1 MSAMRGNVMK
11 IVTIT
16 DTHIRLTT
24 PAART
29 DVNWLNT
36 ILAKLRWVYSEA
48 ETAGAVAV
56 CISGDLGD
64 EASWSPKAIVKTQ
77 ELFREF
83 QQRGIQ
89 TICTIGQHDVYGH
102 KIDEW
107 KYTGLGILESS
118 GVITVLHDGQHVTLS
133 KDGVDCVVYGFG
145 FNEEKTLALLDGN
158 YTVEN
163 RKGNSLAL
171 IHASIGAEETFGWKS
186 VKNTKIAGIKVASFG
201 DIHQGFEPTILPTG
215 TLCYSTGALVRS
227 SSADIGRVPFMG
239 VLEFRKG
246 GVELEFIEVPCTKD
260 TDAFKPEY
268 FDNKTDTEG
277 ISDEFVAILKNIRET
292 TDESAKSRIARIGK
306 TLGYS
311 ESVIALAVNNTE
323 ETE

>member
-1 MSAMRGNVMK
+1 MK

-36 ILAKLRWVYSEA
+36 ILTKMRWVYSEA
-48 ETAGAVAV
+48 ESLGATAV

-64 EASWSPKAIVKTQ
+64 EASWSPRAIVKTQ
-77 ELFREF
+77 ELFKEF

-107 KYTGLGILESS
+107 RYTGLGILESS
-118 GVITVLHDGQHVTLS
+118 GVITVLHDGQHVVVS

-145 FNEEKTLALLDGN
+145 FNEETTLALLDGT
-158 YTVEN
+158 YTVEKVGKTPN
-163 RKGNSLAL
+163 TLAL

-186 VKNTKIAGIKVASFG
+186 VQNTKIKNIAIASFG
-201 DIHQGFEPTILPTG
+201 DIHQGFDPVKPSGSDTI
-215 TLCYSTGALVRS
+215 CYSTGALVRS
-227 SSADIGRVPFMG
+227 SSADIGRVPRMG
-239 VLEFRKG
+239 ILEFNKS
-246 GVELEFIEVPCTKD
+246 GVELELVEIPCTKD

-268 FDNKTDTEG
+268 FDKKSDNEG

-311 ESVIALAVNNTE
+311 ENVIALAVDNTE